1 MCSMACAGLNSTDPT
16 TESHVKKVVCSKKK
30 GCPNRYFSGLFMRE
44 MYYYLSI
51 KNIFSYP
58 FCHDVYG
65 LVDEL
70 EARFYPVKVS
80 AAVGK
85 F

>member
-1 MCSMACAGLNSTDPT
+1 MCSMACAGLNSRDPT

-30 GCPNRYFSGLFMRE
+30 AVLIAILVGCSLE
-44 MYYYLSI
+44 MYYYSSI
-51 KNIFSYP
+51 KNMFSYP
-58 FCHDVYG
+58 FCHDFYG

>member
-1 MCSMACAGLNSTDPT
+1 MCSMACAGLKAQTLLQ
-16 TESHVKKVVCSKKK
+16 SHMSKRSFVRKKAVLIAILVGCS
-30 GCPNRYFSGLFMRE
+30 LE
-44 MYYYLSI
+44 MYYYSSI
-51 KNIFSYP
+51 KNMFSYP